1 MTHPTSESLPAS
13 GRVGPDVRP
22 DAARNGAGPATAG
35 AGWVLILA
43 AAAQFVLQLDF
54 SIINVALP
62 AIQRQLG
69 FTAAGL
75 QWVVTGY
82 ALTYGALLLA
92 GGRAADLIGRR
103 RALLIGL
110 TAFGL
115 SSLTGGLAT
124 SGLMLVVS
132 RLFQGASAALVAPGA
147 LGVLTDAYTTP
158 QARAHALGVFQGSS
172 AAGATAG
179 IVLGGVLT
187 EYLGWRSVLLVNPP
201 VIVVLAWLMARK
213 LPADRPGSAAGRLD
227 LPGAAL
233 ATTGAGALIYGLG
246 EGQQRGFG
254 SAQSFGPL
262 LAAVLLTGGFVLV
275 ERRSAEPML
284 PLTLLRDRARRTAL
298 VVMVLLGGVVAAYVY
313 FVSLYLQRVRGMS
326 TLLTGLALVPATA
339 IVMAV
344 SVLLTRRLQPRLGL
358 RRTLLVALAFVGGGQ
373 LWLSTLTAHSAYATH
388 VLPGIVLTA
397 IGMGLAF
404 PTSSVAI
411 TSDVPTAQRG
421 LAGSMFVTAQQLGS
435 AVGLAVLATIAAAR
449 TGDAGSP
456 ADGYALSYLV
466 AAGVVVLTAIAVA
479 VLFPPSKPAGATA
492 PGTDTNRA

>member
-1 MTHPTSESLPAS
+1 MTHPTSGSRPAS
-13 GRVGPDVRP
+13 GPDQPGGRP
-22 DAARNGAGPATAG
+22 DRSANDTGTAG
-35 AGWVLILA
+35 AAGTAWVLVLA

-62 AIQRQLG
+62 AIQRRLG

-82 ALTYGALLLA
+82 ALTYGALLLVA
-92 GGRAADLIGRR
+92 GRAADLIGRK
-103 RALLIGL
+103 RALLVGL

-115 SSLTGGLAT
+115 SSLAGGLAT
-124 SGLMLVVS
+124 SALLLVVA
-132 RLFQGASAALVAPGA
+132 RLAQGASAALVAPGA
-147 LGVLTDAYTTP
+147 LGVLTDTYTTA
-158 QARAHALGVFQGSS
+158 QARARALGVFQGSS

-201 VIVVLAWLMARK
+201 VIAVLAWLMARR
-213 LPADRPGSAAGRLD
+213 LPADRRGPAATRLD

-233 ATTGAGALIYGLG
+233 ATTGAGALIYGLS

-254 SAQSFGPL
+254 SAPSLVPL
-262 LAAVLLTGGFVLV
+262 LAAALLTGLFVLV
-275 ERRSAEPML
+275 ESRSADPML

-298 VVMVLLGGVVAAYVY
+298 VVMVLLGGVVAGYVY

-326 TLLTGLALVPATA
+326 TLLTGLALIPATA
-339 IVMAV
+339 LVMAV
-344 SVLLTRRLQPRLGL
+344 SILLTRRIQPRLGL
-358 RRTLLVALAFVGGGQ
+358 RRTLLLALAFVGVGQ
-373 LWLSTLTAHSAYATH
+373 LWLSTLTAHSGYATH

-411 TSDVPTAQRG
+411 TSDVPPALRG

-449 TGDAGSP
+449 TGRTGSP
-456 ADGYALSYLV
+456 ATGYALSYLV
-466 AAGVVVLTAIAVA
+466 ATGIVALTALAVA
-479 VLFPPSKPAGATA
+479 FLFPR
-492 PGTDTNRA
+492 TDDRHIPHD

>member
-1 MTHPTSESLPAS
+1 MTHPTSGSHPSSGADQPAGRTDESPND
-13 GRVGPDVRP
+13 VGT
-22 DAARNGAGPATAG
+22 AAAAG
-35 AGWVLILA
+35 AAWVLVLA

-62 AIQRQLG
+62 AIQRRLG
-69 FTAAGL
+69 FSAAGL

-82 ALTYGALLLA
+82 ALTYGALLLVA
-92 GGRAADLIGRR
+92 GRAADLIGRK
-103 RALLIGL
+103 RALLVGL

-115 SSLTGGLAT
+115 SSLAGGLAT
-124 SGLMLVVS
+124 SGLTLVVA
-132 RLFQGASAALVAPGA
+132 RLAQGASAALVAPGA

-158 QARAHALGVFQGSS
+158 QGRARALGVFQGSS

-201 VIVVLAWLMARK
+201 VIAVLAWLMARK
-213 LPADRPGSAAGRLD
+213 LPTDRRAPAARLD

-233 ATTGAGALIYGLG
+233 ATTGAGALIYGLS
-246 EGQQRGFG
+246 EGQQHGFG
-254 SAQSFGPL
+254 SAPSLVPL
-262 LAAVLLTGGFVLV
+262 VAAVLLTGVFVLV
-275 ERRSAEPML
+275 ESRSADPML
-284 PLTLLRDRARRTAL
+284 PLALLRDRARRTAL
-298 VVMVLLGGVVAAYVY
+298 VVMLLLGGVVAGYVY

-326 TLLTGLALVPATA
+326 TLLTGLALIPATA
-339 IVMAV
+339 LVMAV
-344 SVLLTRRLQPRLGL
+344 SMLLTRRVQPRLGL
-358 RRTLLVALAFVGGGQ
+358 RRTLLLALAFVGAGQ
-373 LWLSTLTAHSAYATH
+373 LWLSTLTAHSGYAAH

-411 TSDVPTAQRG
+411 TSDVPPALRG

-449 TGDAGSP
+449 TSGTGSP

-466 AAGVVVLTAIAVA
+466 ATGIVAFTALTVA
-479 VLFPPSKPAGATA
+479 VLFPR
-492 PGTDTNRA
+492 TDDRRS